1 MLTYALD
8 RSLKSPLYAQLCEA
22 IRKDITCGALRAG
35 ERLPSRRALAAHLGI
50 SLATVDAAYGQLEA
64 EGYLSAKARSGF
76 TVCAI
81 GAAPAITGTEP
92 TFLAPPAP
100 EMQLSLC
107 GGGED
112 SAFPLSVWAKTVREV
127 MSQQGAQ
134 LLRPVPPQGVTELRR
149 AIAAHLQRAR
159 GLRVSPEQIVIGAG
173 NEYLY
178 GLIVQLLGRQA
189 RYAVE
194 DPCHRGIAQVYRAQG
209 ATLCPLPLD
218 ENGLRAD
225 LLEESGA
232 GVVHL
237 SPAHHFPT
245 GIVMP
250 IRRRN
255 EILRWAGAQA
265 GRCIVEDDYDS
276 ELRHTGQPLAPLFSR
291 AGGAQVIYVSTFSQ
305 TLAPSLRVAFLCL
318 PPQLL
323 ERFRET
329 LGFYACTV
337 PALEQYALARFI
349 DSGGYERH
357 LNRLRKRCRDRR
369 EAILSQL
376 ASGPL
381 RGRCT
386 VREQDAGTHFLLH
399 LHTDR
404 SDAALRESAARLGLR
419 LRFLSDYAL
428 CAPAERGTVVFQ
440 YANLSAQEAQE
451 ALLRLANLLDEENS
465 EIFKKALDK

>member
-1 MLTYALD
+1 MLTYPLD
-8 RSLKSPLYAQLCEA
+8 RSLPTPLYAQLCEG
-22 IRKDITCGALRAG
+22 IRSDISSGALRAG
-35 ERLPSRRALAAHLGI
+35 QRLPSRRTLAAHLGI
-50 SLATVDAAYGQLEA
+50 SLATVDSAYGQLEA
-64 EGYLSAKARSGF
+64 EGYLLARPRSGF
-76 TVCAI
+76 VVCAI
-81 GAAPAITGTEP
+81 GSAPAPSAQSSAPVISPEREP
-92 TFLAPPAP
+92 
-100 EMQLSLC
+100 ELSLC

-127 MSQQGAQ
+127 MTQQGAQ
-134 LLRPVPPQGVTELRR
+134 LLRPVPQQGVTELRC
-149 AIAAHLQRAR
+149 AIAEHLQRAR
-159 GLRVSPEQIVIGAG
+159 GLCVSPEQIVIGAG

-178 GLIVQLLGRQA
+178 GLIVQLLGRQV

-209 ATLCPLPLD
+209 AQLCPISLD
-218 ENGLRAD
+218 ADGLRAD
-225 LLEESGA
+225 LLEQSGA
-232 GVVHL
+232 AVVHL

-255 EILRWAGAQA
+255 EILRWAGARE

-276 ELRHTGQPLAPLFSR
+276 ALRHTGQPLAPLFSR
-291 AGGAQVIYVSTFSQ
+291 AGGAEVIYVSTFSQ

-323 ERFRET
+323 ERFRRT

-369 EAILSQL
+369 DALL
-376 ASGPL
+376 AELQKGPL

-399 LHTDR
+399 LHTAR
-404 SDAALRESAARLGLR
+404 SDDALREDAARLGLR

-428 CAPAERGTVVFQ
+428 CAPVEHGSVVFQ
-440 YANLSAQEAQE
+440 YANLSEQESQA
-451 ALLRLANLLDEENS
+451 ALSRLAQLLDEENS
-465 EIFKKALDK
+465 VFLKKRLDK